1 MTHDPVDSNHA
12 SGEIPELFDR
22 LEGRVTSPDPQ
33 AIRAEATRRGTARK
47 HMVGAAGAVVL
58 LAAIAGAALALTR
71 DSASTTDTAASF
83 DTAGGA
89 ESDGTSSEISDVQV
103 ADDEVLVRP
112 TVPIDQRGEILR
124 EDTLPTSTYITT
136 PDYTGLL
143 ADIASR
149 DSREIGFMVFLDFQV
164 VDDPAL
170 VNRVIEQEPP
180 AGTTVLS
187 ELVSTAPL
195 HLVVGV
201 DSSEFH
207 PETAALEEAFDEGRT
222 NALWTLAETRLPQ
235 SSSHIVHRVEFE
247 NDVGV
252 LALDTQ
258 NFGNNIMGEAW
269 TDDGVTPGFMA
280 KPIADDQL
288 IWRAHPATAWTGE
301 ELLVVGGSNGPGI
314 ERHAVAYSPSADSWR
329 DLSPP
334 PGVTNFDQLT
344 GSNGYWINNRLILP
358 QASLAYDVS
367 TDEWS
372 EIAEWPFSDRRGGLL
387 EQTNDGLI
395 AWGGCSGDN
404 CDEQNTGLFD
414 DGMRYVARTDTWTP
428 IADGPLPAAV
438 HVVGEWT
445 GTELV
450 VIVTS
455 SNETQPAAAI
465 YAPSTDTWSEIGAPP
480 LSERQAADLVM
491 SEDRLVLFGGHSEL
505 TYNRRTDGAIFTLFE
520 QEWTLLP
527 DAPLAAAGH
536 TMVDFG
542 SLLYVGGGRDF
553 SPQVLHLP
561 NGRSDQ
567 YADCVLAAGFDS
579 RGAQVLFENGRPWWV
594 KTGVEVPAEFHEPC
608 LTAIGGVGVSGS
620 SWG

>member
-33 AIRAEATRRGTARK
+33 AIRAEATRRGAARK
-47 HMVGAAGAVVL
+47 RLVGAAGAVVL
-58 LAAIAGAALALTR
+58 LAAIAGGALALTR
-71 DSASTTDTAASF
+71 DSASTTDTAARD

-89 ESDGTSSEISDVQV
+89 ESNGTSSEISDVQA

-201 DSSEFH
+201 DSSAMR
-207 PETAALEEAFDEGRT
+207 PEAEAVDNFDDDRAIASWQLT
-222 NALWTLAETRLPQ
+222 ETRLPQ
-235 SSSHIVHRVEFE
+235 SSSHVVHRVEFD
-247 NDVGV
+247 NNVGV

-258 NFGNNIMGEAW
+258 NFGNNIVGETW
-269 TDDGVTPGFMA
+269 TDDGFSPDFVA

-301 ELLVVGGSNGPGI
+301 ELLMVGGSNGPGI
-314 ERHAVAYSPSADSWR
+314 ERHAVAYSPSTDSWR
-329 DLSPP
+329 DLTPP

-344 GSNGYWINNRLILP
+344 GSNGYWINNRLVLP
-358 QASLAYDVS
+358 HASLAYDVS
-367 TDEWS
+367 NDEWS
-372 EIAEWPFSDRRGGLL
+372 EIAPWPFPDRRGGLL
-387 EQTNDGLI
+387 EQTSDGLI
-395 AWGGCSGDN
+395 AWGGCSGDH

-414 DGMRYVARTDTWTP
+414 DGMKYVARTDTWTP

-455 SNETQPAAAI
+455 SNETQPVAAI
-465 YAPSTDTWSEIGAPP
+465 YAPSTDTWQEMAAPP
-480 LSERQAADLVM
+480 LPERNSAALTM
-491 SEDRLVLFGGHSEL
+491 SEDRLVLFGGHSVD
-505 TYNRRTDGAIFTLFE
+505 TFVKQSDGAIFTLFE
-520 QEWTLLP
+520 KEWTSLP
-527 DAPLAAAGH
+527 DAPLAASGH

-542 SLLYVGGGRDF
+542 SLIYVGGGRGF
-553 SPQVLHLP
+553 LPQVLHLP
-561 NGRSDQ
+561 NGRSEQ
-567 YADCVLAAGFDS
+567 YADCVLAAGFDAG
-579 RGAQVLFENGRPWWV
+579 GAQVLFENGRPRRV
-594 KTGVEVPAEFHEPC
+594 KTGKNVPAEFHVPC
-608 LTAIGGVGVSGS
+608 LTAIGGVEVSGS